1 MLLENSDRRR
11 LVVATIITIVA
22 LPTLWLSG
30 RDRASDSG
38 LSPVAIAVSG
48 GALADVNTPVFMA
61 GPTTPPAR
69 SVEVAIPVPV
79 AEQASGRASYR
90 RWDSTVVADVRGYP
104 CQTVLA
110 PLGTRLTITNVN
122 NGRSVRCVN
131 VMLEPPI
138 GEAIVTLHT
147 DALLAIGKLAD
158 APLPVRVT
166 W

>member
-11 LVVATIITIVA
+11 LVVATVITIVA
-22 LPTLWLSG
+22 LPTLWLTG
-30 RDRASDSG
+30 RERASESG
-38 LSPVAIAVSG
+38 SSPVAMAVGG
-48 GALADVNTPVFMA
+48 GALGDVNTPVFMA
-61 GPTTPPAR
+61 GPTTPPAPELEIA
-69 SVEVAIPVPV
+69 SPTPV
-79 AEQASGRASYR
+79 AEQGSGRASYR
-90 RWDSTVVADVRGYP
+90 RWESTVVADVRGYP

-131 VMLEPPI
+131 VLLEPPI